1 MTKVTIDFENLNPL
15 ALEITKSYLA
25 INFGEKYS
33 SPKEFTGSFITTY
46 SLILTELESI
56 LQNKELLNSMIVNAM
71 NLDFSKY
78 EED

>member
-15 ALEITKSYLA
+15 ALEITKSYLT
-25 INFGEKYS
+25 INSGKEYS
-33 SPKEFTGSFITTY
+33 SPKGFTGSFLMTY

-56 LQNKELLNSMIVNAM
+56 LQNKELLNSMIDKAM